1 MEVKTMPTSTL
12 TDKRM
17 IGKVQSGGI
26 VFSKPLSLLEG
37 TEVAVR
43 IESTV
48 TSRQAT
54 TSDADEDFA
63 DLPFFG
69 MWQGRKDMS
78 DSEVWVR
85 KEREKWH
92 RRALRQD

>member
-1 MEVKTMPTSTL
+1 MPTSTL
-12 TDKRM
+12 TDERM

-26 VFSKPLSLLEG
+26 AFSEPLSLPEG

-54 TSDADEDFA
+54 TPGADEDFA
-63 DLPFFG
+63 ELPFFG
-69 MWQGRKDMS
+69 MWEGQRKH
-78 DSEVWVR
+78 E
-85 KEREKWH
+85 
-92 RRALRQD
+92 